1 MLAAIKY
8 TIAAFIAQ
16 SRKKVAINIPITSKT
31 FFQFIIYITPWFL
44 SENCIL
50 KCNTHSRIS
59 IRKESSM
66 SNANKYSH
74 LSKDE
79 RNELS
84 VLLNKG
90 YSIRGIADVLGR
102 SPSSLSREIKKNK
115 VVSGE
120 YLSFQAQQK
129 AYVRRRRAKYQGMKI
144 VGNKWLSDYI
154 EEKMRLKWTP
164 EEIAGR
170 LEAEIGYSVISFKA
184 IYKYLYSARGQHL
197 CQFLPSR
204 RYNRRKRG
212 SKKYRKV
219 IIPNR
224 VSIEDR
230 PSIVSHKIRFGDF
243 EADTLGKPKGEP
255 QTITGLVELKTL
267 YFLGCKVQR
276 LKYSMDGFKKVLNPY
291 QKIIKTITFD
301 NGVENARHQEL
312 NVRTYFCNPYSSWEK
327 PTVENTFQR
336 LRRFIPKH
344 SKPSDYTAEQ
354 ISDIIDLMNNT
365 PRKKLNYQTPYEA
378 FQKELSLLNTSVALE
393 G

>member
-1 MLAAIKY
+1 M
-8 TIAAFIAQ
+8 
-16 SRKKVAINIPITSKT
+16 
-31 FFQFIIYITPWFL
+31 
-44 SENCIL
+44 
-50 KCNTHSRIS
+50 
-59 IRKESSM
+59 SSTT
-66 SNANKYSH
+66 KYSH
-74 LSKDE
+74 LSKNE

-120 YLSFQAQQK
+120 YLSSQAQQK
-129 AYVRRRRAKYQGMKI
+129 SYVRRRYSKYQGMKI
-144 VGNKWLSDYI
+144 VGNKWLTDYI
-154 EEKMRLKWTP
+154 AEKMRLKWTP

-170 LEAEIGYSVISFKA
+170 LEAELGYSVISFKA
-184 IYKYLYSARGQHL
+184 IYKYLYSAYGQHL
-197 CQFLPSR
+197 CCFLPSR
-204 RYNRRKRG
+204 RYLPKKRG

-230 PSIVSHKIRFGDF
+230 PEIVISRLRFGDF
-243 EADTLGKPKGEP
+243 EADTLGKPQGEP
-255 QTITGLVELKTL
+255 QTIAGLVELKTL

-276 LKYSMDGFKKVLNPY
+276 LKYSMDGFKRVLNPY
-291 QKIIKTITFD
+291 QKIVKTITFD

-312 NVRTYFCNPYSSWEK
+312 NVQTYFCNPYSSWEK
-327 PTVENTFQR
+327 GTVENTFQR

-344 SKPSDYTAEQ
+344 SKPSDYTEKQ
-354 ISDIIDLMNNT
+354 ISDIIYLMNNT
-365 PRKKLNYQTPYEA
+365 PRKKLNYQTPFEA